1 MKLNR
6 FVSIRNIRLY
16 LLSGADP
23 CHETSRKRRNIN
35 APKVIGT
42 DLPDVHLYEIT
53 EKNECVEYILLF
65 FFCCRIKHTLDL
77 KSRFNKPHH
86 NKADKIKEVDQSAG
100 IGGWG

>member
-35 APKVIGT
+35 APKVIGI

-53 EKNECVEYILLF
+53 EKTSVLNIFCYFSFAVE
-65 FFCCRIKHTLDL
+65 
-77 KSRFNKPHH
+77 
-86 NKADKIKEVDQSAG
+86 
-100 IGGWG
+100 